1 MLTGSRRWNFSGDK
15 TEKLIGVK
23 KISSIYVFY
32 KFFAVTRYFCFYL
45 CTKFRPGLTS
55 HTIRELVYIYPVQMR
70 RESVANTGWV
80 CVKHTKIKRNSGI
93 EIERLLLRNNFRT
106 SEYQRASCFFF
117 SLKLTLGF
125 FILFLL
131 QWTFSWLKK
140 SFFQVWFFTSTHRF
154 IFFFYFWFCKWTS
167 FPSLAATVSKIAG
180 ISFSKAEQK
189 I

>member
-1 MLTGSRRWNFSGDK
+1 MWQKCARFTFSTNFS
-15 TEKLIGVK
+15 LWPAI
-23 KISSIYVFY
+23 F
-32 KFFAVTRYFCFYL
+32 FYL

-125 FILFLL
+125 FYLVSFPFTVNIFMTKKELFSGLVL
-131 QWTFSWLKK
+131 YLPIDSY
-140 SFFQVWFFTSTHRF
+140 
-154 IFFFYFWFCKWTS
+154 IFYSGFCKWTS